1 MTIRDLRLYETLCNS
16 KFFMR
21 GSEATDTEM
30 ELLHAEMDALFDT
43 LSPGDQRRATIIEFE
58 TMIRRIR
65 T

>member
-1 MTIRDLRLYETLCNS
+1 MTIRDLRLYEEMCNREFHLRS
-16 KFFMR
+16 R
-21 GSEATDTEM
+21 VTTDTEM